1 MPIAKPI
8 NWKTPLTFTLLV
20 AIPVALSAVRLM
32 WFANGADPMA
42 ETMDTSHFA
51 NIPIPIIAN
60 VAFGSLFSLIAIVQ
74 LTPEWRMASR
84 RLHKT

>member
-8 NWKTPLTFTLLV
+8 IWKTQLTLALLI

-32 WFANGADPMA
+32 WFANGAAPMA

-51 NIPIPIIAN
+51 NIPIPIIAHI
-60 VAFGSLFSLIAIVQ
+60 AFDSLFILIAIVQ
-74 LTPEWRMASR
+74 FPRVAHGVPQSP
-84 RLHKT
+84 

>member
-8 NWKTPLTFTLLV
+8 IWKTQLTLALLI

-51 NIPIPIIAN
+51 NIPIRQPVLPHCNRAIAPR
-60 VAFGSLFSLIAIVQ
+60 VAHGVPQS
-74 LTPEWRMASR
+74 P
-84 RLHKT
+84 